1 MFFTR
6 EISRDISITCDFMCE
21 ISHITFMI
29 HGYADDLQLYQHCL
43 PTDVDMMKD
52 CFSMCVERIM
62 VWMSSNRLRLN
73 ASKTEILWLGSSRR
87 LARTALP
94 SSIVIDNC
102 NVPLADEV
110 KCLGVTIDS
119 ALTFSKHVSS
129 LVRTC
134 YFQLRQLRSIRKSAN
149 AFMPNGTVSFFV
161 FSIRNMSSKIEHCQF
176 SDIKKQETFAFGHK
190 SSFSKSNVTTVV
202 DSLINCLFQT
212 WFPIFPENVSQISQ

>member
-6 EISRDISITCDFMCE
+6 EISRNISITCDFMCE

-43 PTDVDMMKD
+43 PTDVDMMMD

-73 ASKTEILWLGSSRR
+73 VSKTEILWLGSSRR

-110 KCLGVTIDS
+110 KCLGVTQWRNYRG
-119 ALTFSKHVSS
+119 SS
-129 LVRTC
+129 YSRAVGPGRVRGPGPT
-134 YFQLRQLRSIRKSAN
+134 RIN
-149 AFMPNGTVSFFV
+149 H
-161 FSIRNMSSKIEHCQF
+161 EH
-176 SDIKKQETFAFGHK
+176 SH
-190 SSFSKSNVTTVV
+190 SVTM
-202 DSLINCLFQT
+202 N
-212 WFPIFPENVSQISQ
+212 